1 MPIIN
6 FRSLVR
12 SFQYAIKGF
21 WYVFK
26 NEQSFRIHLL
36 ATAVV
41 LLLMIYF
48 QVKLWEAVILFLV
61 IIVVLVLELI
71 NTIFEKMVD
80 ILKPRIHFYAEII
93 KDIMAATVLVA
104 SIGALIIGIL
114 IFAPYIWPNL

>member
-12 SFQYAIKGF
+12 SFHYAIKGV

>member
-6 FRSLVR
+6 FRSLVK

-21 WYVFK
+21 WYVFN
-26 NEQSFRIHLL
+26 NEQSFRLHLL

-41 LLLMIYF
+41 LLFMIYF

-61 IIVVLVLELI
+61 IIIVLVLELI

-80 ILKPRIHFYAEII
+80 ILKPRIHFYAEVI

-104 SIGALIIGIL
+104 SIGALVIGIL
-114 IFAPYIWPNL
+114 IFAPYIWPAS